1 MMLFSG
7 TVQNAVKLDMLNN
20 KWEQKKNTSN
30 ALSKEE
36 LNKREK
42 WTPEQR
48 MLNDYQEQLKKQ
60 KEGNKRTEIYN
71 KISSGQKLSPEEEQ
85 YLASFD
91 PKSLS
96 EYRQTQAE
104 RKAYEEK
111 LKKCKTKDDVQ
122 RLKQTSLGVEFS
134 SLKKVL
140 NDPCIP
146 LSEKLKKARQ
156 VLGKTR
162 NFQEA
167 EAEFI
172 ESGAYDELPTEAE
185 QAIERA
191 KENNV
196 QNEINNALVENAL
209 VENASEENEE
219 FVDEAEE
226 KTNASDKDSSEMKE
240 ASQKLSEAK
249 CREASNEDPGKEI
262 EEIYNRLVL
271 RKQLEEDADKFV
283 ITEQEKKLG
292 KKFNLSI

>member
-146 LSEKLKKARQ
+146 LSEKLKKAGQ

-172 ESGAYDELPTEAE
+172 ESGAYAVSYTHL
-185 QAIERA
+185 RA
-191 KENNV
+191 HE
-196 QNEINNALVENAL
+196 
-209 VENASEENEE
+209 
-219 FVDEAEE
+219 
-226 KTNASDKDSSEMKE
+226 T
-240 ASQKLSEAK
+240 
-249 CREASNEDPGKEI
+249 
-262 EEIYNRLVL
+262 
-271 RKQLEEDADKFV
+271 
-283 ITEQEKKLG
+283 
-292 KKFNLSI
+292 

>member
-20 KWEQKKNTSN
+20 KWEQKKNTGN

-36 LNKREK
+36 LNKREN

-48 MLNDYQEQLKKQ
+48 QLNEYQEQLKKQ

-71 KISSGQKLSPEEEQ
+71 KISSGQKLSAEEEQ

-96 EYRQTQAE
+96 EYRQTQAQ

-111 LKKCKTKDDVQ
+111 LKNCKTKDDVQ

-140 NDPCIP
+140 NDPYIP
-146 LSEKLKKARQ
+146 ISEKLKKAQ
-156 VLGKTR
+156 QALGKTR

-172 ESGAYDELPTEAE
+172 ESGAYEELPTEAE

-191 KENNV
+191 KENNA
-196 QNEINNALVENAL
+196 QREISNALVEDASEKDEKL
-209 VENASEENEE
+209 VEETEE
-219 FVDEAEE
+219 A
-226 KTNASDKDSSEMKE
+226 NASDDDSFDIKE
-240 ASQKLSEAK
+240 ASQKLSEVK
-249 CREASNEDPGKEI
+249 SKEASNEDTGKEI

-271 RKQLEEDADKFV
+271 RKQLEDDSDKPIV
-283 ITEQEKKLG
+283 TEQEKKVG
-292 KKFNLSI
+292 KKFNLTV

>member
-7 TVQNAVKLDMLNN
+7 SVQDAVKLNMLNS
-20 KWEQKKNTSN
+20 KWEQKKNTGN

-36 LNKREK
+36 LNKREN

-48 MLNDYQEQLKKQ
+48 QLNEFQEQLQKQ

-85 YLASFD
+85 YLGSFD

-111 LKKCKTKDDVQ
+111 LKNCKTKDEVQ

-140 NDPCIP
+140 NDPYIP
-146 LSEKLKKARQ
+146 ISEKLKKAQ
-156 VLGKTR
+156 QALGKTL

-167 EAEFI
+167 EAEFV
-172 ESGAYDELPTEAE
+172 ESGEYDKLPSEAE

-191 KENNV
+191 KESNA
-196 QNEINNALVENAL
+196 QNEINNALVED
-209 VENASEENEE
+209 ASEKNEE
-219 FVDEAEE
+219 LVTETEE
-226 KTNASDKDSSEMKE
+226 NSKDLDDSSEIQE
-240 ASQKLSEAK
+240 ASQKLSEVK
-249 CREASNEDPGKEI
+249 SKEASNEDPAKEI

-271 RKQLEEDADKFV
+271 RKQLEDDSDKLV
-283 ITEQEKKLG
+283 ITDQEKKVG
-292 KKFNLSI
+292 KNFNFSV

>member
-20 KWEQKKNTSN
+20 KWEQKKNTGN

-36 LNKREK
+36 LNKREN

-48 MLNDYQEQLKKQ
+48 QLNEYQEQLKKQ

-71 KISSGQKLSPEEEQ
+71 KISSGQKLSAEEEQ

-111 LKKCKTKDDVQ
+111 LKNCKTKDDVQ

-140 NDPCIP
+140 NDPYIP
-146 LSEKLKKARQ
+146 ISEKLKKAQ
-156 VLGKTR
+156 QALGKTR
-162 NFQEA
+162 NFQET

-172 ESGAYDELPTEAE
+172 ESGAYDKLPTEAE

-191 KENNV
+191 KENNA
-196 QNEINNALVENAL
+196 QNEINNALVEDASEKKEEL
-209 VENASEENEE
+209 VEENSN
-219 FVDEAEE
+219 V
-226 KTNASDKDSSEMKE
+226 SDDSLDVKE
-240 ASQKLSEAK
+240 ASQKLSEVK
-249 CREASNEDPGKEI
+249 SKEASNEDPGKEI

-271 RKQLEEDADKFV
+271 RKQLEDDSDKPIV
-283 ITEQEKKLG
+283 TEQEKKVG
-292 KKFNLSI
+292 KKFNLTV

>member
-91 PKSLS
+91 LKSLS

-146 LSEKLKKARQ
+146 LSEKLKKAGQ

-196 QNEINNALVENAL
+196 QNEINNALVENA
-209 VENASEENEE
+209 SEENEE

-226 KTNASDKDSSEMKE
+226 KTNASDKDSSEIKE

-249 CREASNEDPGKEI
+249 YREVANEDPGKEI

-271 RKQLEEDADKFV
+271 RKQLEEDADKLV

>member
-20 KWEQKKNTSN
+20 KWEQKKNTGN

-36 LNKREK
+36 LNKREN

-48 MLNDYQEQLKKQ
+48 QLNEYQEQLKKQ

-71 KISSGQKLSPEEEQ
+71 KISSGQKLSAEEEQ

-96 EYRQTQAE
+96 EYRQTQAQ

-111 LKKCKTKDDVQ
+111 LKNCKTKDDVQ

-140 NDPCIP
+140 NDPYIP
-146 LSEKLKKARQ
+146 LSEKLKKAQ
-156 VLGKTR
+156 QALGKTR

-172 ESGAYDELPTEAE
+172 ESGAYDKLPTEAE

-191 KENNV
+191 KESNA
-196 QNEINNALVENAL
+196 QNEINNAMVEDASERKEELVE
-209 VENASEENEE
+209 ENSN
-219 FVDEAEE
+219 V
-226 KTNASDKDSSEMKE
+226 SDDSLDVKE
-240 ASQKLSEAK
+240 ASQKLSEVK
-249 CREASNEDPGKEI
+249 SKEASNED
-262 EEIYNRLVL
+262 
-271 RKQLEEDADKFV
+271 
-283 ITEQEKKLG
+283 TEQEKKGG
-292 KKFNLSI
+292 KKFNLTV

>member
-20 KWEQKKNTSN
+20 KWEQKKNTGN

-36 LNKREK
+36 LNKREN

-48 MLNDYQEQLKKQ
+48 QLNEYQEQLKKQ

-71 KISSGQKLSPEEEQ
+71 KISSGQKLSAEEEQ

-96 EYRQTQAE
+96 EYRQTQAQ

-111 LKKCKTKDDVQ
+111 LKNCKTKDDVQ

-140 NDPCIP
+140 NDPYIP
-146 LSEKLKKARQ
+146 LSEKLKKAQ
-156 VLGKTR
+156 QALGKTR

-172 ESGAYDELPTEAE
+172 ESGAYDKLPTEAE

-191 KENNV
+191 KESNA
-196 QNEINNALVENAL
+196 QNEINNAMVEDASERKEELVE
-209 VENASEENEE
+209 ENSN
-219 FVDEAEE
+219 V
-226 KTNASDKDSSEMKE
+226 SDDSLDVKE
-240 ASQKLSEAK
+240 ASQKLSQVK
-249 CREASNEDPGKEI
+249 SKEASNEDTGKEI

-271 RKQLEEDADKFV
+271 RKQLEDDSDKPIV
-283 ITEQEKKLG
+283 TEQEKKVG
-292 KKFNLSI
+292 KKFNLTV

>member
-1 MMLFSG
+1 MLFSG
-7 TVQNAVKLDMLNN
+7 SVKDAVKLDLLKS
-20 KWEQKKNTSN
+20 KWQQKKNTGN

-36 LNKREK
+36 LNKREN

-48 MLNDYQEQLKKQ
+48 MLNNYQEQLKEA
-60 KEGNKRTEIYN
+60 KEGNKKSEIYN
-71 KISSGQKLSPEEEQ
+71 KISSGQKLTAEEEQ
-85 YLASFD
+85 YLGSFD

-111 LKKCKTKDDVQ
+111 LKNCKTKDDVQ

-134 SLKKVL
+134 SLKKIL
-140 NDPCIP
+140 NDPYIS
-146 LSEKLKKARQ
+146 LSEKLKKAQ
-156 VLGKTR
+156 QALGKTK

-191 KENNV
+191 KENNA
-196 QNEINNALVENAL
+196 QNEINNALVEG
-209 VENASEENEE
+209 ASKKNEE
-219 FVDEAEE
+219 LIEATKE
-226 KTNASDKDSSEMKE
+226 DKNTSEDDSLEIKE
-240 ASQKLSEAK
+240 ASQKLNEAK
-249 CREASNEDPGKEI
+249 SKEATKEDPGKEI

-271 RKQLEEDADKFV
+271 RKQLEDDLDKPIV
-283 ITEQEKKLG
+283 TEQEKKVG
-292 KKFNLSI
+292 KNFNLSV

>member
-20 KWEQKKNTSN
+20 KWEQKKNTGN

-36 LNKREK
+36 LNKREN

-48 MLNDYQEQLKKQ
+48 QLNEYQEQLKKQ

-71 KISSGQKLSPEEEQ
+71 KISSGQKLSAEEEQ

-96 EYRQTQAE
+96 EYRQTQAQ

-111 LKKCKTKDDVQ
+111 LKNCKTKDDVQ

-140 NDPCIP
+140 NDPYIP
-146 LSEKLKKARQ
+146 LSEKLKKAQ
-156 VLGKTR
+156 QALGKTR

-172 ESGAYDELPTEAE
+172 ESGAYDKLPTEAE

-191 KENNV
+191 KESNA
-196 QNEINNALVENAL
+196 QNEINNVLVEDASERKEEL
-209 VENASEENEE
+209 VEENSN
-219 FVDEAEE
+219 V
-226 KTNASDKDSSEMKE
+226 SDDSLDVKE
-240 ASQKLSEAK
+240 ASQKLSEVK
-249 CREASNEDPGKEI
+249 SKEASNEDTGKEI

-271 RKQLEEDADKFV
+271 RKQLEDDSDKPIV
-283 ITEQEKKLG
+283 TEQEKKVG
-292 KKFNLSI
+292 KKFNLTV

>member
-140 NDPCIP
+140 NDPSIP
-146 LSEKLKKARQ
+146 LSEKLKKAGQ

-196 QNEINNALVENAL
+196 QNEINNALVENA
-209 VENASEENEE
+209 SEENEE

-226 KTNASDKDSSEMKE
+226 KTNASDKDSSEIKE

-249 CREASNEDPGKEI
+249 YREVANEDPGKEI

-271 RKQLEEDADKFV
+271 RKQLEEDADKLV

>member
-20 KWEQKKNTSN
+20 KWEQKKNTGN

-36 LNKREK
+36 LNKREN

-48 MLNDYQEQLKKQ
+48 QLNEYQEQLKKQ

-71 KISSGQKLSPEEEQ
+71 KISSGQKLSAEEEQ

-96 EYRQTQAE
+96 EYRQTQAQ

-111 LKKCKTKDDVQ
+111 LKNCKTKDDVQ

-140 NDPCIP
+140 NDPYIP
-146 LSEKLKKARQ
+146 LSEKLKKAQ
-156 VLGKTR
+156 QALGKTR

-172 ESGAYDELPTEAE
+172 ESGAYDKLPTEAE

-191 KENNV
+191 KESNA
-196 QNEINNALVENAL
+196 QNEINNAMVEDASERKEELVE
-209 VENASEENEE
+209 ENSN
-219 FVDEAEE
+219 V
-226 KTNASDKDSSEMKE
+226 SDDSLDVKE
-240 ASQKLSEAK
+240 ASQKLSEVK
-249 CREASNEDPGKEI
+249 SKEASNEDTEKEI

-271 RKQLEEDADKFV
+271 RKQLEDDSDKPIV
-283 ITEQEKKLG
+283 TEQEKKVG
-292 KKFNLSI
+292 KKFNLTV

>member
-91 PKSLS
+91 LKSLS

-146 LSEKLKKARQ
+146 LSEKLKKAGQ

-196 QNEINNALVENAL
+196 QNEINNALVENA
-209 VENASEENEE
+209 SEENEE

-226 KTNASDKDSSEMKE
+226 KTNASDKDSSEIKE

-249 CREASNEDPGKEI
+249 YREVANEDPGKEI

>member
-104 RKAYEEK
+104 RKAYEER

-146 LSEKLKKARQ
+146 LSEKLKKAGQ

-196 QNEINNALVENAL
+196 QNEINNALVEN
-209 VENASEENEE
+209 EE

-240 ASQKLSEAK
+240 AFQKLSEAK
-249 CREASNEDPGKEI
+249 NREVTNEDPGKEI
-262 EEIYNRLVL
+262 EEIYNCLVL

>member
-20 KWEQKKNTSN
+20 KWEQKKNTGN

-36 LNKREK
+36 LNKREN

-48 MLNDYQEQLKKQ
+48 QLNEYQEQLKKQ

-71 KISSGQKLSPEEEQ
+71 KISSGQKLSAEEEQ

-96 EYRQTQAE
+96 EYRQTQAQ

-111 LKKCKTKDDVQ
+111 LKNCKTKDDVQ

-134 SLKKVL
+134 ALKKVL
-140 NDPCIP
+140 NDPYIP
-146 LSEKLKKARQ
+146 LSEKLKKAQ
-156 VLGKTR
+156 QALGKTR

-172 ESGAYDELPTEAE
+172 ESGAYDKLPTEAE

-191 KENNV
+191 KESNA
-196 QNEINNALVENAL
+196 QNEINNAMVEDASERKEELVE
-209 VENASEENEE
+209 ENSN
-219 FVDEAEE
+219 V
-226 KTNASDKDSSEMKE
+226 SDDSLDVKE
-240 ASQKLSEAK
+240 ASQKLTEVKSK
-249 CREASNEDPGKEI
+249 EASNEDTGKEI

-271 RKQLEEDADKFV
+271 RKQLEDDSDKPIV
-283 ITEQEKKLG
+283 TEQEKKVG
-292 KKFNLSI
+292 KKFNLTV

>member
-20 KWEQKKNTSN
+20 KWEQKKNTGN

-36 LNKREK
+36 LNKREN

-48 MLNDYQEQLKKQ
+48 QLNEYQEQLKKQ

-71 KISSGQKLSPEEEQ
+71 KISSGQKLSAEEEQ

-96 EYRQTQAE
+96 EYRQTQAQ

-111 LKKCKTKDDVQ
+111 LKNCKTKDDVQ

-140 NDPCIP
+140 NDPYIP
-146 LSEKLKKARQ
+146 LSEKLKKAQ
-156 VLGKTR
+156 QALGKTR

-167 EAEFI
+167 EAEFL

-191 KENNV
+191 KEINA
-196 QNEINNALVENAL
+196 QNEINNALVED
-209 VENASEENEE
+209 ASENNEE
-219 FVDEAEE
+219 VAEE
-226 KTNASDKDSSEMKE
+226 KTNASEDDSLEIKE
-240 ASQKLSEAK
+240 ASQKLSEVK
-249 CREASNEDPGKEI
+249 SKEASNEGLGKEI

-271 RKQLEEDADKFV
+271 KKQLEDDSDKPIV
-283 ITEQEKKLG
+283 TEQEKKVG
-292 KKFNLSI
+292 KKFNFSV

>member
-7 TVQNAVKLDMLNN
+7 TVQNAVKMDMLNK
-20 KWEQKKNTSN
+20 KWEQKKNTGN

-36 LNKREK
+36 LNKREN

-48 MLNDYQEQLKKQ
+48 QINEFQEQLKKQ

-96 EYRQTQAE
+96 EYRQTQAQ

-111 LKKCKTKDDVQ
+111 LKNCKTKDDVK
-122 RLKQTSLGVEFS
+122 RLKQTSLGVEIS
-134 SLKKVL
+134 SLKKVF
-140 NDPCIP
+140 NDPYIP
-146 LSEKLKKARQ
+146 LSEKLKKAEQ
-156 VLGKTR
+156 ALGKTI

-185 QAIERA
+185 QAIECA
-191 KENNV
+191 EEEKT
-196 QNEINNALVENAL
+196 QNEINNALVED
-209 VENASEENEE
+209 ASENNEE
-219 FVDEAEE
+219 VAEE
-226 KTNASDKDSSEMKE
+226 KTNASEEDSLEIKE
-240 ASQKLSEAK
+240 ASQKLSEVK
-249 CREASNEDPGKEI
+249 SKEASNVDPGKEI

-271 RKQLEEDADKFV
+271 RKQLEDDLDKPV
-283 ITEQEKKLG
+283 VTEQEKKHG
-292 KKFNLSI
+292 SNYNFSV

>member
-146 LSEKLKKARQ
+146 LSEKLKKAGQ

-167 EAEFI
+167 EAELI

-196 QNEINNALVENAL
+196 QNEINNAL

-249 CREASNEDPGKEI
+249 YREVANEDPGKEI

-271 RKQLEEDADKFV
+271 RKQLEEDADKLV

>member
-91 PKSLS
+91 LKSLS

-111 LKKCKTKDDVQ
+111 LKKCKTKDYVQ

-196 QNEINNALVENAL
+196 QNEINNALVENA
-209 VENASEENEE
+209 SEENEE

-226 KTNASDKDSSEMKE
+226 KTNASDKDSLEMKE

-249 CREASNEDPGKEI
+249 YREVANEDPGKEI

-271 RKQLEEDADKFV
+271 RKQLEEDADTLV

>member
-20 KWEQKKNTSN
+20 KWEQKKNTGN

-36 LNKREK
+36 LNKREN

-48 MLNDYQEQLKKQ
+48 QLNEYQEQLKKQ
-60 KEGNKRTEIYN
+60 KEGNKRSEIYN

-85 YLASFD
+85 YLGSFD

-111 LKKCKTKDDVQ
+111 LKNCKTKEEVQ
-122 RLKQTSLGVEFS
+122 RLKQTSLGVELS

-140 NDPCIP
+140 NDPYIP
-146 LSEKLKKARQ
+146 LSEKLKKAQ
-156 VLGKTR
+156 QALGKTL

-167 EAEFI
+167 EAEFVK
-172 ESGAYDELPTEAE
+172 SGEYDKLPSEEE

-191 KENNV
+191 KESNAK
-196 QNEINNALVENAL
+196 NEINKALVE
-209 VENASEENEE
+209 
-219 FVDEAEE
+219 D
-226 KTNASDKDSSEMKE
+226 ASDKQEELDEENVTQDDASEIRK
-240 ASQKLSEAK
+240 ASRKLNDIKHKDDAN
-249 CREASNEDPGKEI
+249 ADPAKEI

-271 RKQLEEDADKFV
+271 RKQLEDSLDKPV
-283 ITEQEKKLG
+283 ITEQEKKIG
-292 KKFNLSI
+292 KSLNLTV

>member
-1 MMLFSG
+1 MMLLSG
-7 TVQNAVKLDMLNN
+7 SVQNAVKLEMLNN
-20 KWEQKKNTSN
+20 KWEQKKKSGNI
-30 ALSKEE
+30 LSKEE
-36 LNKREK
+36 LNKREN

-48 MLNDYQEQLKKQ
+48 MLNNYQEQLKEA
-60 KEGNKRTEIYN
+60 KEGNKRSEIYN

-85 YLASFD
+85 YLGSFD

-111 LKKCKTKDDVQ
+111 LKNCKTKDDVQ

-140 NDPCIP
+140 NDPYIP
-146 LSEKLKKARQ
+146 ISEKLKKAQ
-156 VLGKTR
+156 QALGKTR

-167 EAEFI
+167 EAEFV

-191 KENNV
+191 KESNAEK
-196 QNEINNALVENAL
+196 EINKALAEDASEKNEELVED
-209 VENASEENEE
+209 SEET
-219 FVDEAEE
+219 
-226 KTNASDKDSSEMKE
+226 TNAVVDDSLEIKE
-240 ASQKLSEAK
+240 ASQKLSEVKSKATT
-249 CREASNEDPGKEI
+249 NEDPGKEI

-271 RKQLEEDADKFV
+271 RKQLEDDSDKPI
-283 ITEQEKKLG
+283 ITEQEKKVG
-292 KKFNLSI
+292 KKVNLSV

>member
-71 KISSGQKLSPEEEQ
+71 KISSGQKLPPEEEQ

-146 LSEKLKKARQ
+146 LSEKLKKAGQ

-196 QNEINNALVENAL
+196 QNEINNALVENA
-209 VENASEENEE
+209 SEENEE

-226 KTNASDKDSSEMKE
+226 KTNASDKDSSEIKE

-249 CREASNEDPGKEI
+249 YREVANEDPGKEI

-271 RKQLEEDADKFV
+271 RKQLEEDADKLV

>member
-20 KWEQKKNTSN
+20 KWEQKKNTGN

-36 LNKREK
+36 LNKREN

-48 MLNDYQEQLKKQ
+48 QLNEYQEQLKKQ

-71 KISSGQKLSPEEEQ
+71 KISSGQKLSAEEEQ

-96 EYRQTQAE
+96 EYRQTQAQ

-111 LKKCKTKDDVQ
+111 LKNCKTKDDVQ

-140 NDPCIP
+140 NDPYIP
-146 LSEKLKKARQ
+146 LSEKLKKAQ
-156 VLGKTR
+156 QALGKTR

-172 ESGAYDELPTEAE
+172 ESGAYDKLPTEAE

-191 KENNV
+191 KESNA
-196 QNEINNALVENAL
+196 QNEINNAMVEDASERKEELVE
-209 VENASEENEE
+209 ENSN
-219 FVDEAEE
+219 V
-226 KTNASDKDSSEMKE
+226 SDDSLDVKE
-240 ASQKLSEAK
+240 ASQKLTEVKSK
-249 CREASNEDPGKEI
+249 EASNEDTGKEI

-271 RKQLEEDADKFV
+271 RKQLEDDSDKPIV
-283 ITEQEKKLG
+283 TEQEKKVG
-292 KKFNLSI
+292 KKFNLTV

>member
-146 LSEKLKKARQ
+146 LSEKLKKAGQ

-196 QNEINNALVENAL
+196 QNEINNALVENA
-209 VENASEENEE
+209 SEENEE

-226 KTNASDKDSSEMKE
+226 KTNASDKDSSEIKE

-249 CREASNEDPGKEI
+249 YREVANEDPGKEI

-271 RKQLEEDADKFV
+271 RKQLEEDADKLV

>member
-20 KWEQKKNTSN
+20 KWEQKKNTGN

-36 LNKREK
+36 LNKREN

-48 MLNDYQEQLKKQ
+48 QLNEYQEQLKKQ

-71 KISSGQKLSPEEEQ
+71 KISSGQKLSAEEEQ

-111 LKKCKTKDDVQ
+111 LKNCKTKDDVQ

-140 NDPCIP
+140 NDPYIP
-146 LSEKLKKARQ
+146 LSEKLKKAQ
-156 VLGKTR
+156 QALGKTR

-167 EAEFI
+167 ESEFI

-191 KENNV
+191 KENNA
-196 QNEINNALVENAL
+196 QNEINNALVEDASEKKEEL
-209 VENASEENEE
+209 VEENSN
-219 FVDEAEE
+219 V
-226 KTNASDKDSSEMKE
+226 SDDSLDVKE
-240 ASQKLSEAK
+240 ASQKLSEVK
-249 CREASNEDPGKEI
+249 SKEASNEDPGKEI

-271 RKQLEEDADKFV
+271 RKQLEDDSDKPIV
-283 ITEQEKKLG
+283 TEQEKKVG
-292 KKFNLSI
+292 KKFNLTV

>member
-20 KWEQKKNTSN
+20 KWEQKKNTGN

-36 LNKREK
+36 LNKREN

-48 MLNDYQEQLKKQ
+48 QLNEYQEQLKKQ

-71 KISSGQKLSPEEEQ
+71 KISSGQKLSAEEEQ

-96 EYRQTQAE
+96 EYRQTQAQ

-111 LKKCKTKDDVQ
+111 LKNCKTKDDVQ

-134 SLKKVL
+134 ALKKVL
-140 NDPCIP
+140 NDPYIP
-146 LSEKLKKARQ
+146 LSEKLKKAQ
-156 VLGKTR
+156 QALGKTR

-172 ESGAYDELPTEAE
+172 ESGAYDKLPTEAE

-191 KENNV
+191 KESNA
-196 QNEINNALVENAL
+196 QNEINNAMVEDASERKEELVE
-209 VENASEENEE
+209 ENSN
-219 FVDEAEE
+219 V
-226 KTNASDKDSSEMKE
+226 SDDSLDVKE
-240 ASQKLSEAK
+240 ASQKLTEVKSK
-249 CREASNEDPGKEI
+249 EASNEDTEKEI

-271 RKQLEEDADKFV
+271 RKQLEDDSDKPIV
-283 ITEQEKKLG
+283 TEQEKKVG
-292 KKFNLSI
+292 KKFNLTV

>member
-20 KWEQKKNTSN
+20 KWEQKKNTGN

-36 LNKREK
+36 VNKREN

-48 MLNDYQEQLKKQ
+48 QLNEYQEQLKKQ

-71 KISSGQKLSPEEEQ
+71 KISSGQKLSAEEEQ

-96 EYRQTQAE
+96 EYRQTQAQ

-111 LKKCKTKDDVQ
+111 LKNCKTKDDVQ

-140 NDPCIP
+140 NDPYIP
-146 LSEKLKKARQ
+146 LSEKLKKAQ
-156 VLGKTR
+156 QALGKTR

-172 ESGAYDELPTEAE
+172 ESGAYDKLPTEAE

-191 KENNV
+191 KESNA
-196 QNEINNALVENAL
+196 QNEINNAMVEDASERKEELVE
-209 VENASEENEE
+209 ENSN
-219 FVDEAEE
+219 V
-226 KTNASDKDSSEMKE
+226 SDDSLDVKE
-240 ASQKLSEAK
+240 ASQKLSEVK
-249 CREASNEDPGKEI
+249 SKEASNEDTEKEI

-271 RKQLEEDADKFV
+271 RKQLEDDSDKPIV
-283 ITEQEKKLG
+283 TEQEKKVG
-292 KKFNLSI
+292 KKFNLTV

>member
-7 TVQNAVKLDMLNN
+7 TVQNAVKMDMLNK
-20 KWEQKKNTSN
+20 KWEQKKNTGN

-36 LNKREK
+36 LNKREN

-48 MLNDYQEQLKKQ
+48 QINEFQEQLKKQ
-60 KEGNKRTEIYN
+60 KEGNKKTEIYN

-96 EYRQTQAE
+96 EYRQTQAQ

-111 LKKCKTKDDVQ
+111 LKNCKTKDDVK
-122 RLKQTSLGVEFS
+122 RLKQTSLGVEIS
-134 SLKKVL
+134 SLKKVF
-140 NDPCIP
+140 NDPYIP
-146 LSEKLKKARQ
+146 LSEKLKKAEQ
-156 VLGKTR
+156 ALGKTI

-191 KENNV
+191 EEEKT
-196 QNEINNALVENAL
+196 QNEINNALVENASEKNEKL
-209 VENASEENEE
+209 IVETEDNSN
-219 FVDEAEE
+219 DSYDL
-226 KTNASDKDSSEMKE
+226 NHSDDSSDIKEATWKLSEVKSKE
-240 ASQKLSEAK
+240 AS
-249 CREASNEDPGKEI
+249 NVDPGKEI

-271 RKQLEEDADKFV
+271 RKQLEDDLDKPV
-283 ITEQEKKLG
+283 VTEQEKKHG
-292 KKFNLSI
+292 SNYNFSV

>member
-20 KWEQKKNTSN
+20 KWEQKKNTGN

-36 LNKREK
+36 LNKREN

-48 MLNDYQEQLKKQ
+48 QLNEYQEQLKKQ

-71 KISSGQKLSPEEEQ
+71 KISSGQKLSAEEEQ

-96 EYRQTQAE
+96 EYRQTQAQ

-111 LKKCKTKDDVQ
+111 LKNCKTKDDVQ

-140 NDPCIP
+140 NDPYIP
-146 LSEKLKKARQ
+146 LSEKLKKAQ
-156 VLGKTR
+156 QALGKTR

-172 ESGAYDELPTEAE
+172 ESGAYDKLPTEAE

-191 KENNV
+191 KESNA
-196 QNEINNALVENAL
+196 QNEINNAMVED
-209 VENASEENEE
+209 ASERKEE
-219 FVDEAEE
+219 LVDE
-226 KTNASDKDSSEMKE
+226 NSNVSDDSLDVKE
-240 ASQKLSEAK
+240 ASQKLTEVKSK
-249 CREASNEDPGKEI
+249 EASNEDTGKEI

-271 RKQLEEDADKFV
+271 RKQLEDDSDKPIV
-283 ITEQEKKLG
+283 TEQEKKVG
-292 KKFNLSI
+292 KKFNLTV

>member
-20 KWEQKKNTSN
+20 KWEQKKNTGN

-36 LNKREK
+36 LNKREN

-48 MLNDYQEQLKKQ
+48 QLNEYQEQLKKQ

-71 KISSGQKLSPEEEQ
+71 KISSGQKLSAEEEQ

-96 EYRQTQAE
+96 EYRQTQAQ

-111 LKKCKTKDDVQ
+111 LKNCKTKDDVQ

-140 NDPCIP
+140 NDPYIP
-146 LSEKLKKARQ
+146 LSEKLKKAQ
-156 VLGKTR
+156 QALGKTR

-172 ESGAYDELPTEAE
+172 ESGAYDKLPTEAE

-191 KENNV
+191 KESNA
-196 QNEINNALVENAL
+196 QNEINNAMVEDASERKEELVE
-209 VENASEENEE
+209 ENSN
-219 FVDEAEE
+219 V
-226 KTNASDKDSSEMKE
+226 SDDSLDVKE
-240 ASQKLSEAK
+240 ASQKLSEVK
-249 CREASNEDPGKEI
+249 SKEASNEDTGKEI

-271 RKQLEEDADKFV
+271 RKQLEDDSDKPIV
-283 ITEQEKKLG
+283 TEQEKKVG
-292 KKFNLSI
+292 KKFNLTV

>member
-20 KWEQKKNTSN
+20 KWEQKKNTGN

-36 LNKREK
+36 LNKREN

-48 MLNDYQEQLKKQ
+48 QLNEYQEQLKKQ

-71 KISSGQKLSPEEEQ
+71 KISSGQKLSAEEEQ

-96 EYRQTQAE
+96 EYRQTQAQ

-111 LKKCKTKDDVQ
+111 LKNCKTKDDVQ

-140 NDPCIP
+140 NDPYIP
-146 LSEKLKKARQ
+146 ISEKLKKAQ
-156 VLGKTR
+156 QALGKTR

-172 ESGAYDELPTEAE
+172 ESGAYDKLPTEAE

-191 KENNV
+191 KENNA
-196 QNEINNALVENAL
+196 QNEINNALVEDASEKKEEL
-209 VENASEENEE
+209 VEENSN
-219 FVDEAEE
+219 V
-226 KTNASDKDSSEMKE
+226 SDDSLDVKE
-240 ASQKLSEAK
+240 ASQKLSEVK
-249 CREASNEDPGKEI
+249 SKEASNEDPGKEI

-271 RKQLEEDADKFV
+271 RKQLEDDSDKPIV
-283 ITEQEKKLG
+283 TEQEKKVG
-292 KKFNLSI
+292 KKFNLTV